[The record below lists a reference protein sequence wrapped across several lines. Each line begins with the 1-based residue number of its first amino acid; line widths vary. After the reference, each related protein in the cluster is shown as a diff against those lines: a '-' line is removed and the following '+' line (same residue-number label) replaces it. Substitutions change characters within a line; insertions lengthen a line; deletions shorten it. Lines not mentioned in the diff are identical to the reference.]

1 MKQLKA
7 ILFAILVFIATV
19 ANASRIPEIEQYYI
33 DKVSSLL
40 KTRFPETPF
49 TVFVQVDVG
58 DRKNEDSRK
67 KEIRRGD
74 VSTVQLPYLEVE
86 DDEDISVWNRTDVP
100 LGTLVGLLERVV
112 VRVQIDST
120 VDESELKDLQDNLAK
135 QLKLDAKA
143 DTIEIARV
151 PFNQAEKQKQKLWWV
166 LGMFMMILAVS
177 TVFYF
182 LARHSVRAL
191 VKGLAQPI
199 SEIGKSTQEFA
210 NSALNMAADLSQPS
224 SVSGKSSGDGAT
236 NAEDELSLGS
246 NLIEIRKSALE
257 LITRNQNMFKN
268 PDSRFLSFLEQQGTD
283 NPTQMGAILAELDQ
297 EAIKTL
303 YKYGWGTWWFT
314 ALASPAP
321 LTPTSIRI
329 LSEIDRLRL
338 RWHFND
344 DEGSEYK
351 KSNQEAGL
359 VFGRLND
366 DELVT
371 LLKDVQLGDAEPI
384 FDLLPRSQA
393 LSVAKKLYPGQW
405 AKLLETNKS
414 AGVLHVLNAG
424 LVEKLTK
431 KALEIRPLRKEVQI
445 QNFFADLDLVKYLDI
460 ATPRDE
466 KDFYMVLPKD
476 SKIKAERFP
485 FYEVFEASAEVKKM
499 MGADINAKDWAYVLM
514 GCEQSD
520 QKVML
525 EAFSDRLR
533 FMIQEII
540 VDLDKNK
547 VDNHKV
553 RNIRKAVI
561 QSYFRHSENIKF
573 KSKDIKDETPKTKA
587 A

>member
-1 MKQLKA
+1 MKQLK
-7 ILFAILVFIATV
+7 ITLFAILLFLSTV
-19 ANASRIPEIEQYYI
+19 ANASRIPEVEQYYI

-40 KTRFPETPF
+40 KTRFPDTPF

-58 DRKNEDSRK
+58 DRSKEGSRK

-74 VSTVQLPYLEVE
+74 TTTVQLPYLEVE
-86 DDEDISVWNRTDVP
+86 DDDDVSIWNRTDVP
-100 LGTLVGLLERVV
+100 LGTLIGLLERVV
-112 VRVQIDST
+112 LRVQIDSS
-120 VDESELKDLQDNLAK
+120 VDDKELKDLQDNLAK

-166 LGMFMMILAVS
+166 LGMFIMIAAVS
-177 TVFYF
+177 TIFYF
-182 LARHSVRAL
+182 LAKHSVKAL

-224 SVSGKSSGDGAT
+224 SVSDKAASGSSSG
-236 NAEDELSLGS
+236 EDELSLGS

-297 EAIKTL
+297 ESIKTL

-321 LTPTSIRI
+321 LTPVSIRI

-344 DEGSEYK
+344 DENSEYK

-359 VFGRLND
+359 VFGRLTD
-366 DELVT
+366 EELVT

-405 AKLLETNKS
+405 AKLLEHNSSGAT
-414 AGVLHVLNAG
+414 VLHVLNAG

-431 KALEIRPLRKEVQI
+431 RALELKPLRKEVQI
-445 QNFFADLDLVKYLDI
+445 QNFFADLDLVKYLDV

-466 KDFYMVLPKD
+466 KDFYMVLPKE

-485 FYEVFEASAEVKKM
+485 FYQVFEASNEVKKM
-499 MGADINAKDWAYVLM
+499 MGGDINAKDWAYVLS

-520 QKVML
+520 QRSML

-533 FMIQEII
+533 FMIQEYMS
-540 VDLDKNK
+540 DLDKSK
-547 VDNHKV
+547 VDNQKV
-553 RNIRKAVI
+553 RNIRKAII

-573 KSKDIKDETPKTKA
+573 KSKDTKDETTRTKA